1 MIEECEDVVTGD
13 EQPIPGGG
21 AGDRLILFVCTGN
34 TCRSPM
40 AEAIARSVLHRTSDE
55 GAGSGVRVES
65 AGVFAGGGSHA
76 TPEAVNAVA
85 KLGADLS
92 EHRSQ
97 PITQELIDSASS
109 IWCMT
114 AAHADRV
121 IALDPT
127 ARDRVELLDP
137 NGRDIDDPIGGPQQ
151 LYDQVAQ
158 RLESIIETRLTEIL
172 A

>member
-1 MIEECEDVVTGD
+1 VLVDD
-13 EQPIPGGG
+13 EQLIPSGG

-40 AEAIARSVLHRTSDE
+40 AEAIARTVLQRSSDE
-55 GAGSGVRVES
+55 SVGSGIRVES

-76 TPEAVNAVA
+76 TPEAANAVA
-85 KLGADLS
+85 KLGSDLS
-92 EHRSQ
+92 DHRSQ
-97 PITQELIDSASS
+97 PITQELIDAASS

-114 AAHADRV
+114 EGHAQRV

-137 NGRDIDDPIGGPQQ
+137 SGADIDDPIGGPQE
-151 LYDQVAQ
+151 LYDRVAQ
-158 RLESIIETRLTEIL
+158 RLESIIETRLTEII